1 MSNDDY
7 DIEVTDIG
15 SVVSEVTAYGSAV
28 SSVGGAFLEQVSD
41 SAKLIAEH
49 LGHRFDLINLVDATA
64 TDGLHGGL
72 SVASGLASG
81 LLIETS
87 VSLLTFIP
95 QAKLIGAGLGVVAGS
110 ATETTL
116 HEWLQT
122 TQPNPNSVN
131 GFTYVP
137 TDDKW
142 YPEQSGG
149 SIHGMDFNIFNPVT
163 DADKLTQLNAV
174 RQLRIENVFARDDNG
189 NVFIMDRETGTT
201 TMVADDN
208 SRLDFTEYG
217 IIKTD
222 PDGLRQLIT
231 EIDSEY
237 QAVWLDNEGKPII
250 DTISPIQLSEIEAL
264 IPKKTPLVSTD
275 ATLEVTDNPFNPID
289 PEDDGSGIFD
299 NGLNIETTNFENAD
313 FDSINNEINL
323 PGLVNNHEAAEVATT
338 SRSHTVEV
346 GDSLSQLAETYGT
359 NVETLVI
366 LNNIENPDK
375 ILIGEILILP
385 DTAQPTNNDN
395 ILVDEQNTGTPEHTT
410 ETVEQDTPII
420 NPASAPNPALEQ
432 ATIDTFQHSNETGGQ
447 DSFTNNNTRVAS
459 NGPTPGILP
468 DNTPPAQWD
477 GNPNTFDTADFD
489 SIDNA
494 DGTQINW
501 QEGSGAQWGQ
511 VSGQIITNLA
521 NLNNDLTDAE
531 NLVLTSLVQTI
542 TQNIG
547 QEINGGFISH
557 LDGTGSEEG
566 FSDFGADLASIGVNV
581 GIGIVAGE
589 ITAELLDD
597 LDLNEFQSIIAGSLV
612 NAGVVEGIEYGINT
626 TVDYINGT
634 STSNIGGGF
643 NLSSVGYAAAGQ
655 VLMNELEIAQT
666 EEGQIGSAIGSAVGS
681 IWGPPGAFIGS
692 LAGGVIGDL
701 LASDPPPPPPP
712 PTGLFSLAFNGDEY
726 EVSNFKVDPGSL
738 LDFMW
743 ELENNLEN
751 TLNHYLDITGADITN
766 PQALAPINIRFDG
779 ENLHLNEE
787 IYRLVPD
794 EEKIQAEIEV
804 RLEAQMPGLLEN
816 IARDLA
822 EADDANAEEQIL
834 HRALSQQRR
843 EIRAQIETEEAYQIP
858 DSQTQINTL
867 FFNTIDQQVNNWQF
881 EGGDTWIKRA
891 LLNSDT
897 DTLEELNND
906 ISDAQLYSQYQ
917 QNPEAWQDLIAQ
929 NNAQPAAETTLE
941 SNTEEPLNA
950 DAEEKTDT
958 IQNTE
963 TPLEEDKLNGIPREL
978 INNIE
983 QAINRIETSPL
994 MQANEN
1000 AQNNYLQTLMDE
1012 QGVNFNGYF
1021 LTDLTLEINQ
1031 GELTLS
1037 VANNREQTTQLQVTD
1052 WQNHPN
1058 AQLNFP
1064 DGSRVNLH
1072 SLIEQYN
1079 VYNNAGPTNLAQA
1092 MALQIGNENTLLGT
1106 QGDDTQIT
1114 HETQNN
1120 IIGSAGADTLIGTT
1134 KNDQIDYSQSEAGV
1148 NINLLQGQ
1156 GIGGDAE
1163 GDALEGIEHLI
1174 GSQFNDTLIG
1184 NNENNQLTGLA
1195 GDDQISGGGG
1205 DDILLGGLGD
1215 DLLISGEG
1223 YNSLRG
1229 GLGHDTIQLQGENN
1243 QAIGSQGNDTL
1254 YGSQNNDVLSG
1265 GTGEDI
1271 IAGGSDADLIL
1282 GNSGNDILQGGAG
1295 ADLMDGGEGFDT
1307 ALYTG
1312 EFNQYQF
1319 EVNDGLWVTDNE
1331 GDTDYLSGVERLQFA
1346 DGVVNVEQL
1355 IRVLNPQNDPEE
1367 ETSPYRGFVPGQAQ
1381 IMAAA
1386 AAYGVVIAGTQ
1397 ATEIDEQGNLLISSS
1412 PLDDFVPELI
1422 TATTSTEPQANTI
1435 IESTERIIGQPINP
1449 TSNLAGNLPIEPQ
1462 ASSTQTNSG
1471 TDSHLNN
1478 NPIYGVTGEA
1488 TNTGEQSE
1496 PVIINT
1502 AEPIVGR
1509 PLPNEPEQP
1518 DSPEDIAFVEQDPV
1532 VITDSSTNNPLAS
1545 NITPQI
1551 VAPSTLQINE
1561 DSIIELPISINLI
1574 GSGRVL
1580 NTRITLSG
1588 LPEGAQLSAGQNLG
1602 NGSWLLST
1610 DELEGLTLTPAANS
1624 DENFSLNISVT
1635 IISEDRREL
1644 TTQQLINVD
1653 VNAQA
1658 DTPALTAQAA
1668 FGDENSLIEL
1678 DINSTFPDQDGSE
1691 TVYIIIQNLPAGS
1704 LLSAGTLQA
1713 DGSWRLQPEDLPG
1726 LMLTP
1731 PQYSDEDFKL
1741 TITAYSEET
1750 SNGDIASS
1758 TLELPVS
1765 IRGVADAPLL
1775 EVQAAAGNED
1785 QAIGLSIQTRR
1796 EDMDGSETAFVL
1808 ITGVP
1813 AGAQLSAGVDQGN
1826 GLWRLANDEL
1836 AGLTL
1841 TPAVHSDND
1850 FILQVSA
1857 YSLETA
1863 NGDIASSA
1871 SFELP
1876 VSINALADTPE
1887 LSVQTAL
1894 GEEDSAI
1901 ALSIDVSLL
1910 DTDGSE
1916 NLTLVISGVPALA
1929 QLSSGVQQSDG
1940 SWLLTAAQLVDLSI
1954 TPPPLSDE
1962 NFVLTVTAYA
1972 EESSNGD
1979 SASSVLSL
1987 PVLVNAVAGTPLLSV
2002 QTAQGDE
2009 DSVIQL
2015 SISALSVEE
2024 DDSEELRVEIEGV
2037 PEGTTLSAGE
2047 QLNGIWILQP
2057 DELENL
2063 SLTPALNSDTD
2074 FSLRVTAYNVE
2085 TENGHTASTSLEL
2098 PIVLNAV
2105 ADAPLLSV
2113 VDAQGDE
2120 DTVIELQINSQLV
2133 DTDGSE
2139 TSYVVIRGMP
2149 AGSRLTMGD
2158 QQVDGSWRLTAS
2170 QLEGL
2175 GLIPPQNSSIDFVL
2189 NITAYSQETANGE
2202 LASTTLELPVQINAL
2217 ADAPVLSVQT
2227 ARGDED
2233 SAIALQIET
2242 AAFDADGS
2250 ESQYL
2255 LIGNVPEGAS
2265 LSAGVQQ
2272 ADGSW
2277 RLLPADLA
2285 NLSITPSLNNSDDF
2299 NLSVTAFSVEEA
2311 NGNVASSSLELTV
2324 QVNAVADAPLLQV
2337 APASGDEDS
2346 PIALNISTA
2355 LVDDD
2360 GSERIAYIRI

>member
-557 LDGTGSEEG
+557 LDGTDSEEG
-566 FSDFGADLASIGVNV
+566 FSDFGADLAAIGVNV
-581 GIGIVAGE
+581 GLGMLSGTIAGNA
-589 ITAELLDD
+589 TDWLAEEY
-597 LDLNEFQSIIAGSLV
+597 DLNEEWTYVVGSLT
-612 NAGVVEGIEYGINT
+612 NAATTEIIEYGINT
-626 TVDYINGT
+626 AIELSGSTDFINPGVNF
-634 STSNIGGGF
+634 SDLGYNI
-643 NLSSVGYAAAGQ
+643 AASF
-655 VLMNELEIAQT
+655 VIDEIGLAAET
-666 EEGQIGSAIGSAVGS
+666 REGATGAAV
-681 IWGPPGAFIGS
+681 
-692 LAGGVIGDL
+692 GGVIGNFIPIPIPGAGAFVGQVIGGIIGDK
-701 LASDPPPPPPP
+701 LAHEDIPPPPPPP
-712 PTGLFSLAFNGDEY
+712 PTGNISLAFNGSHY
-726 EVSNFKVDPGSL
+726 ELDSFNVNSTGPVDFLTSI
-738 LDFMW
+738 
-743 ELENNLEN
+743 ETNIET
-751 TLNHYLDITGADITN
+751 TLNQYLDTVGGDIINPDALGEIT
-766 PQALAPINIRFDG
+766 IRFDQDG
-779 ENLHLNEE
+779 LYLNEQL
-787 IYRLVPD
+787 YRLSPD
-794 EEKIQAEIEV
+794 EEQIQAEVDALYEAQLPQLQADFKEQANPVRSSNGDDSEIDEEPRELYLTQEEAE
-804 RLEAQMPGLLEN
+804 RLELLEHQLRQQ
-816 IARDLA
+816 IQEAVEA
-822 EADDANAEEQIL
+822 EHQL
-834 HRALSQQRR
+834 
-843 EIRAQIETEEAYQIP
+843 
-858 DSQTQINTL
+858 
-867 FFNTIDQQVNNWQF
+867 DQQAEISQLMFDTITQQVDNWQI
-881 EGGDTWIKRA
+881 EGGDLWVKRA
-891 LLNSDT
+891 LLNT
-897 DTLEELNND
+897 DATDLNELNTH
-906 ISDAQLYSQYQ
+906 ISDAQLYNQYQ
-917 QNPEAWQDLIAQ
+917 QNPDAWQDLIAQ
-929 NNAQPAAETTLE
+929 NNAQAETQTTPSE
-941 SNTEEPLNA
+941 TEEQQSAEA
-950 DAEEKTDT
+950 DANVNPATEAKTDNT
-958 IQNTE
+958 QNPDTNSDAN
-963 TPLEEDKLNGIPREL
+963 PEEDKINGIPRDL
-978 INNIE
+978 ISSMENALNNLD
-983 QAINRIETSPL
+983 TSTL
-994 MQANEN
+994 MQANEHE
-1000 AQNNYLQTLMDE
+1000 QNNYLQSQME
-1012 QGVNFNGYF
+1012 AQGVDLNGYF
-1021 LTDLTLEINQ
+1021 LTDLTLEYTM
-1031 GELTLS
+1031 GELIISTNGTNPQTLHVKDWVNHS
-1037 VANNREQTTQLQVTD
+1037 NSELILADGTQ
-1052 WQNHPN
+1052 
-1058 AQLNFP
+1058 
-1064 DGSRVNLH
+1064 VNLQAV
-1072 SLIEQYN
+1072 LDQYQMFEGS
-1079 VYNNAGPTNLAQA
+1079 GPLNLHDA
-1092 MALQIGNENTLLGT
+1092 MALQTGNEHSLVGNAA
-1106 QGDDTQIT
+1106 DDTLVSNET
-1114 HETQNN
+1114 HNSLA
-1120 IIGSAGADTLIGTT
+1120 GSAGADTLIGSTEH
-1134 KNDQIDYSQSEAGV
+1134 DQVDYSQSNTGV
-1148 NINLLQGQ
+1148 SIDLLQGQ
-1156 GIGGDAE
+1156 GYGGDAE
-1163 GDALEGIEHLI
+1163 GDTLQNIENLL
-1174 GSQFNDTLIG
+1174 GSLHDDTLIG
-1184 NNENNQLTGLA
+1184 DENENQLNGLA
-1195 GDDQISGGGG
+1195 GDDQIAGGGG
-1205 DDILLGGLGD
+1205 DDLLLGGTGD

-1223 YNSLRG
+1223 DDQLWG
-1229 GLGHDTIQLQGENN
+1229 GEGHDQLVLEGGDENN
-1243 QAIGSQGNDTL
+1243 NRASGAQGNDVLLGSEGGDLLYGGSGNDTL
-1254 YGSQNNDVLSG
+1254 YGGD
-1265 GTGEDI
+1265 
-1271 IAGGSDADLIL
+1271 
-1282 GNSGNDILQGGAG
+1282 GNDQILATAGDDNLYGNAGNDMLRGG
-1295 ADLMDGGEGFDT
+1295 DGFDT
-1307 ALYTG
+1307 AFY
-1312 EFNQYQF
+1312 ENAFSQYQF
-1319 EVNDGLWVTDNE
+1319 DYIGGDLWVTDE
-1331 GDTDYLSGVERLQFA
+1331 QGDTDYISGVERLQFA
-1346 DGVVNVEQL
+1346 DGIVDVEQL
-1355 IRVLNPQNDPEE
+1355 IRTLNPQNEPEE
-1367 ETSPYRGFVPGQAQ
+1367 DTSPYRGFVPGQAQ

-1397 ATEIDEQGNLLISSS
+1397 ATEMDENGNLLISSS

-1422 TATTSTEPQANTI
+1422 TATTSIEPQANPI
-1435 IESTERIIGQPINP
+1435 IESTERIMGQPINP
-1449 TSNLAGNLPIEPQ
+1449 TSNLAGNLSIEPQ
-1462 ASSTQTNSG
+1462 ASNTQTTSG
-1471 TDSHLNN
+1471 TDSKLNN

-1488 TNTGEQSE
+1488 TSTGEQVE
-1496 PVIINT
+1496 TVIINT

-1509 PLPNEPEQP
+1509 PLPKEPEQAG
-1518 DSPEDIAFVEQDPV
+1518 SSEDLIFIEQDPA

-1545 NITPQI
+1545 NISPQI
-1551 VAPSTLQINE
+1551 SAPSVLHINE
-1561 DSIIELPISINLI
+1561 DSSIELPISINII

-1580 NTRITLSG
+1580 NTSITLSG
-1588 LPEGAQLSAGQNLG
+1588 LPEGGQLSAGQNLG
-1602 NGSWLLST
+1602 NGSWLLSPQ
-1610 DELEGLTLTPAANS
+1610 DLEGLTLIPAANS

-1635 IISEDRREL
+1635 IIGDDRREL
-1644 TTQQLINVD
+1644 TAQQLINVD

-1658 DTPALTAQAA
+1658 DTPELTAQAA

-1678 DINSTFPDQDGSE
+1678 DINSYFPDLDGSE
-1691 TVYIIIQNLPAGS
+1691 NAYIIIQNLPPGS
-1704 LLSAGTLQA
+1704 LLSTGTLQA

-1765 IRGVADAPLL
+1765 IP
-1775 EVQAAAGNED
+1775 
-1785 QAIGLSIQTRR
+1785 
-1796 EDMDGSETAFVL
+1796 
-1808 ITGVP
+1808 ITGFFTV
-1813 AGAQLSAGVDQGN
+1813 GGDGQFKIFI
-1826 GLWRLANDEL
+1826 
-1836 AGLTL
+1836 
-1841 TPAVHSDND
+1841 AV
-1850 FILQVSA
+1850 
-1857 YSLETA
+1857 
-1863 NGDIASSA
+1863 
-1871 SFELP
+1871 
-1876 VSINALADTPE
+1876 
-1887 LSVQTAL
+1887 L
-1894 GEEDSAI
+1894 G
-1901 ALSIDVSLL
+1901 
-1910 DTDGSE
+1910 
-1916 NLTLVISGVPALA
+1916 
-1929 QLSSGVQQSDG
+1929 
-1940 SWLLTAAQLVDLSI
+1940 WC
-1954 TPPPLSDE
+1954 
-1962 NFVLTVTAYA
+1962 
-1972 EESSNGD
+1972 
-1979 SASSVLSL
+1979 
-1987 PVLVNAVAGTPLLSV
+1987 
-2002 QTAQGDE
+2002 
-2009 DSVIQL
+2009 
-2015 SISALSVEE
+2015 
-2024 DDSEELRVEIEGV
+2024 
-2037 PEGTTLSAGE
+2037 
-2047 QLNGIWILQP
+2047 
-2057 DELENL
+2057 
-2063 SLTPALNSDTD
+2063 
-2074 FSLRVTAYNVE
+2074 
-2085 TENGHTASTSLEL
+2085 
-2098 PIVLNAV
+2098 
-2105 ADAPLLSV
+2105 
-2113 VDAQGDE
+2113 
-2120 DTVIELQINSQLV
+2120 
-2133 DTDGSE
+2133 
-2139 TSYVVIRGMP
+2139 
-2149 AGSRLTMGD
+2149 
-2158 QQVDGSWRLTAS
+2158 
-2170 QLEGL
+2170 
-2175 GLIPPQNSSIDFVL
+2175 
-2189 NITAYSQETANGE
+2189 
-2202 LASTTLELPVQINAL
+2202 
-2217 ADAPVLSVQT
+2217 
-2227 ARGDED
+2227 
-2233 SAIALQIET
+2233 
-2242 AAFDADGS
+2242 
-2250 ESQYL
+2250 
-2255 LIGNVPEGAS
+2255 
-2265 LSAGVQQ
+2265 
-2272 ADGSW
+2272 
-2277 RLLPADLA
+2277 
-2285 NLSITPSLNNSDDF
+2285 
-2299 NLSVTAFSVEEA
+2299 
-2311 NGNVASSSLELTV
+2311 
-2324 QVNAVADAPLLQV
+2324 
-2337 APASGDEDS
+2337 
-2346 PIALNISTA
+2346 
-2355 LVDDD
+2355 
-2360 GSERIAYIRI
+2360 